1 MTQHLQILLP
11 EETIQLIDQLTKPD
25 DSADDVLHKRS
36 ALINEAVKFYIA
48 QKQRDSL
55 KRQLQEG
62 ATRWA
67 ERDLG
72 WVDEWLDIEE
82 EVSVATTGGG

>member
-11 EETIQLIDQLTKPD
+11 EETIRLIDQLTKSD
-25 DSADDVLHKRS
+25 DSADDALIKRS

-55 KRQLQEG
+55 QQQLQEG
-62 ATRWA
+62 ANRWVQ
-67 ERDLG
+67 RDLG
-72 WVDEWLDIEE
+72 LADEWFDIEE
-82 EVSVATTGGG
+82 EASVGS

>member
-25 DSADDVLHKRS
+25 NSADDSLHKRS

-48 QKQRDSL
+48 QKQGDSL
-55 KRQLQEG
+55 KQQLQEG

-72 WVDEWLDIEE
+72 LADEWFEIEE
-82 EVSVATTGGG
+82 EAAEMT

>member
-11 EETIQLIDQLTKPD
+11 EETIRLIDQFTKSD
-25 DSADDVLHKRS
+25 DSADDVLLKRS

-55 KRQLQEG
+55 KQQQPAG
-62 ATRWA
+62 
-67 ERDLG
+67 D
-72 WVDEWLDIEE
+72 
-82 EVSVATTGGG
+82 

>member
-1 MTQHLQILLP
+1 MSQHLQILLP
-11 EETIQLIDQLTKPD
+11 EETIQLIDQLTKSD
-25 DSADDVLHKRS
+25 DSADDALDKRS

-55 KRQLQEG
+55 KQQLQEG

-67 ERDLG
+67 ARDLG
-72 WVDEWLDIEE
+72 LADEWFDIEE
-82 EVSVATTGGG
+82 EVWQNP